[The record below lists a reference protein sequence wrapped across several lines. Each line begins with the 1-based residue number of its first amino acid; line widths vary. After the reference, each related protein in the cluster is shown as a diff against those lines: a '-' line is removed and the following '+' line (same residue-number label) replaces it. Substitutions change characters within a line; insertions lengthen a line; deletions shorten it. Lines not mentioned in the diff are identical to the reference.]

1 MLDEQID
8 SELTG
13 LKMCNDILFQSI
25 SIHSKN
31 KFQLTLV
38 IAKLLC
44 TNPKKKLAPLSRK
57 NENLLKLMAIGDT
70 VI

>member
-44 TNPKKKLAPLSRK
+44 TNPKKS
-57 NENLLKLMAIGDT
+57 
-70 VI
+70 